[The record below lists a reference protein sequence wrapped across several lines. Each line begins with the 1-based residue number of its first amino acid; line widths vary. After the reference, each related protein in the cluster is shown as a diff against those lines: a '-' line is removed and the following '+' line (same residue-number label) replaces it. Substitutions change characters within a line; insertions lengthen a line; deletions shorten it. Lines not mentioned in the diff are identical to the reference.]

1 MRKNPFSKRRHMRGP
16 MNTGRVFL
24 VGAGPGDPDLL
35 TVKAAR
41 IISSAQIIVHDGLV
55 DDAILAL
62 APDDCRM
69 ISVAKKRARHTMQQC
84 DINQLL
90 IDEAQKGHDV
100 VRLKGGDPFIFG
112 RGGEE
117 VDDCRAAGIAVTV
130 IPGISAANGGAA
142 QALLPLTHR
151 EDSSAVTFVAGQCK
165 GLSEQKWA
173 GLAGKGRTLVIYMGV
188 HTAEAIVEKLIA
200 DGVTPDM
207 PVAVL
212 ENATRHDAR
221 ALRTLL
227 TDLPDMITRHDIKSP
242 ALLVIGDVVLRSD
255 AQDALAHL
263 AARAGA
269 MQSAARKKA
278 TPQAVNPEPVEG
290 RISAS
295 HQAEKRTSTSLVL
308 TEILF
313 ASENKS

>member
-1 MRKNPFSKRRHMRGP
+1 MRKTAPLTHQIAETGKTGHMA
-16 MNTGRVFL
+16 TGHVYL

-55 DDAILAL
+55 DDAVLAL
-62 APDDCRM
+62 APDDCHM
-69 ISVAKKRARHTMQQC
+69 ICVAKKRARHTVPQQG
-84 DINQLL
+84 INALL
-90 IDEAQKGHDV
+90 IAEAQKGHDV
-100 VRLKGGDPFIFG
+100 VRLKGGDPFVFG

-117 VDDCRAAGIAVTV
+117 VDDCRAAGIAVSV
-130 IPGISAANGGAA
+130 VPGISAANGGAA

-207 PVAVL
+207 PVAVM
-212 ENATRHDAR
+212 ENATRSDAR
-221 ALRTLL
+221 VLRTLL
-227 TDLPDMITRHDIKSP
+227 TDLPDMIARHGVKSP
-242 ALLVIGDVVLRSD
+242 ALLVIGDVVLRAD
-255 AQDALAHL
+255 AQDALQKFIPQTAH
-263 AARAGA
+263 A
-269 MQSAARKKA
+269 
-278 TPQAVNPEPVEG
+278 EPVG
-290 RISAS
+290 AY
-295 HQAEKRTSTSLVL
+295 
-308 TEILF
+308 IL
-313 ASENKS
+313 